1 MLRSWLSSVYVNTS
15 VMLRAWLSS
24 VYVNTSV
31 MLRAWLSS
39 VYVNTSVMLRSWLS
53 SVLCSH
59 VSDVTLLTFFG
70 FMLTRQSCYAL
81 DFLWFMLTRQWCYA
95 LGGFLRFML
104 TRQWCYALGFLRF
117 MLTRQWCYALG
128 FLLFMFTG
136 CREAQEKKDAD
147 VWADGVLQ
155 HFSIG
160 NFQKSW
166 QTLSFKQFQPTAR
179 QGFCACIYIY
189 VYFVI

>member
-1 MLRSWLSSVYVNTS
+1 
-15 VMLRAWLSS
+15 MLRAWLSS

-53 SVLCSH
+53 SV
-59 VSDVTLLTFFG
+59 
-70 FMLTRQSCYAL
+70 
-81 DFLWFMLTRQWCYA
+81 
-95 LGGFLRFML
+95 
-104 TRQWCYALGFLRF
+104 
-117 MLTRQWCYALG
+117 
-128 FLLFMFTG
+128 MFTG

-160 NFQKSW
+160 NFQKS
-166 QTLSFKQFQPTAR
+166 
-179 QGFCACIYIY
+179 
-189 VYFVI
+189 